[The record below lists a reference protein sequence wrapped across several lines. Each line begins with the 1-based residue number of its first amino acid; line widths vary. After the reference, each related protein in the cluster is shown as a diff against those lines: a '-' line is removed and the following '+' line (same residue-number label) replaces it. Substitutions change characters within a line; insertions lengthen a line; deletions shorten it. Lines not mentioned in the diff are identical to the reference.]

1 MSQNIQIQVC
11 WVKSDISI
19 GSNVGN
25 NDNDIK
31 LKVCDHA
38 SISKYKNIFA
48 KVCTQNLSEEV
59 FLLKKVKINL
69 AWASVIE
76 NLMVNK

>member
-19 GSNVGN
+19 GSNVEN

-38 SISKYKNIFA
+38 SISKYKNIFDI
-48 KVCTQNLSEEV
+48 
-59 FLLKKVKINL
+59 F
-69 AWASVIE
+69 
-76 NLMVNK
+76 

>member
-19 GSNVGN
+19 GSNVEN

-38 SISKYKNIFA
+38 SISKYKNIFDIFW
-48 KVCTQNLSEEV
+48 VYTQNLSE
-59 FLLKKVKINL
+59 VKINL

-76 NLMVNK
+76 NLVVNRW